1 MASIQGQI
9 DRLTAIERRLNG
21 GALTVLP
28 VIGADLA
35 AQIANRVISTGEDSQ
50 GGKFSPY
57 STKDGPAWWY
67 FGRSVNAG
75 GEAKVRAAAKKKEGV
90 SYSDFRL
97 FNNRGVAEKNFFF
110 RGEMWRGF
118 GFKSVTYSGG
128 VYTVILGGK
137 TKDSA
142 DKIGWM
148 SAQEGRSII
157 APNMREKGRAGD
169 SLLKFAING

>member
-75 GEAKVRAAAKKKEGV
+75 GEAKVRAAAKKREGV

-97 FNNRGVAEKNFFF
+97 FNNRGVANKNFFF
-110 RGEMWRGF
+110 SGELWRHF
-118 GFKSVTYSGG
+118 GVKSVAYSGG
-128 VYTVILGGK
+128 IYTLLVGGK
-137 TKDSA
+137 TQASEE
-142 DKIGWM
+142 KIGWM
-148 SAQEGRSII
+148 NGQERRSII
-157 APNMREKGRAGD
+157 APNRAEKGRAAD
-169 SLLKFAING
+169 SLLRYVLNG

>member
-1 MASIQGQI
+1 MSNIQQQI

-75 GEAKVRAAAKKKEGV
+75 GEAKVRAAAKKREGV

-118 GFKSVTYSGG
+118 GVKSANYSGG
-128 VYTVILGGK
+128 IYTLILGGK

-142 DKIGWM
+142 EKIGWM
-148 SAQEGRSII
+148 SGQEGRSII
-157 APNMREKGRAGD
+157 APNRVEKGRAGD